1 VRIWKLLAT
10 ASALAFA
17 LWFLSPS
24 RGVTPNDP
32 HIVEISY
39 LGQAGV
45 EAAAM
50 NDAFRFFEAESR
62 RAHER
67 NPSNPI
73 YRVVTGQN
81 ASRDQTSDPTRF
93 LVSVAGG
100 RPPDVIRFD
109 RYAVSEWAA
118 RGAFAKLDDFIAR
131 DALSGD
137 PAAIHPEN
145 FYKSCWE
152 EIIYQNPVNHD
163 TGVYAIPADVD
174 DRALFYNKDLLA
186 RAGYVDAN
194 GEARPP
200 RTWDELA
207 EMAGRL
213 TEYDA
218 RGSITRLGFAPN
230 FGNAWLYL
238 YSWMNGGQFLSEDRR
253 RCTIDSPPV
262 VQALE
267 WMTKIYDSLGGAEK
281 VYAFQSS
288 NQPGELDPFVQGRV
302 AMKIDG
308 YWNFPE
314 NLAQF
319 GRDLNYALAVPPLPA
334 SEVAQGRRGFS
345 WVSGWCYAIP
355 ATARNKEGG
364 WELLRFLCSR
374 AALQIIAESERE
386 RLESI
391 GRVYVPTQN
400 SNRGI
405 NQWLFE
411 TYIASNPVIQ
421 PKVREGARLL
431 NDLIETSPIRPV
443 TPVGQ
448 LLFNEQRRATENAI
462 FHKMSPQ
469 AALARSK
476 QVVQRQLDRALS
488 PPRGPIVR
496 WKYFVW
502 VYAALVLAATTIVI
516 RWDTRKREAGTSLRN
531 VRLRNHSMADGSENP
546 PYLRRSRFLRSQW
559 WSGWLCASP
568 WFIGFILFTGGPIL
582 FSVIISFCDYDILN
596 PAHFI
601 GLANYQWMFTRDPL
615 FWKSI
620 GNTAFMI
627 LGIPLG
633 MAVSLGMAMLLNVEV
648 RGVAL
653 WRTCFYLPS
662 IVPAVASAILW
673 IWILNPNVG
682 LLNNFL
688 GAVGIHGPNWLQDER
703 TSKPAL
709 ILMGL
714 WSAGGGMIIWLA
726 GLKAISRTYYEA
738 AAIDGASGWQ
748 RFRHIT
754 VPLLS
759 PYIFFNLIM
768 GLIATLQIF
777 TQAFIVTQGGPV
789 DSTLFYAYHLFNS
802 AFRFLQMGYASA
814 LGWFLFLAVFGLTLL
829 QLRLSKRWVHY
840 EE

>member
-1 VRIWKLLAT
+1 
-10 ASALAFA
+10 
-17 LWFLSPS
+17 
-24 RGVTPNDP
+24 
-32 HIVEISY
+32 
-39 LGQAGV
+39 
-45 EAAAM
+45 
-50 NDAFRFFEAESR
+50 
-62 RAHER
+62 
-67 NPSNPI
+67 
-73 YRVVTGQN
+73 
-81 ASRDQTSDPTRF
+81 
-93 LVSVAGG
+93 
-100 RPPDVIRFD
+100 
-109 RYAVSEWAA
+109 
-118 RGAFAKLDDFIAR
+118 
-131 DALSGD
+131 
-137 PAAIHPEN
+137 
-145 FYKSCWE
+145 
-152 EIIYQNPVNHD
+152 
-163 TGVYAIPADVD
+163 
-174 DRALFYNKDLLA
+174 
-186 RAGYVDAN
+186 
-194 GEARPP
+194 
-200 RTWDELA
+200 
-207 EMAGRL
+207 
-213 TEYDA
+213 
-218 RGSITRLGFAPN
+218 
-230 FGNAWLYL
+230 
-238 YSWMNGGQFLSEDRR
+238 
-253 RCTIDSPPV
+253 
-262 VQALE
+262 
-267 WMTKIYDSLGGAEK
+267 
-281 VYAFQSS
+281 
-288 NQPGELDPFVQGRV
+288 
-302 AMKIDG
+302 
-308 YWNFPE
+308 
-314 NLAQF
+314 
-319 GRDLNYALAVPPLPA
+319 
-334 SEVAQGRRGFS
+334 
-345 WVSGWCYAIP
+345 
-355 ATARNKEGG
+355 
-364 WELLRFLCSR
+364 
-374 AALQIIAESERE
+374 
-386 RLESI
+386 
-391 GRVYVPTQN
+391 
-400 SNRGI
+400 
-405 NQWLFE
+405 
-411 TYIASNPVIQ
+411 
-421 PKVREGARLL
+421 
-431 NDLIETSPIRPV
+431 
-443 TPVGQ
+443 
-448 LLFNEQRRATENAI
+448 
-462 FHKMSPQ
+462 
-469 AALARSK
+469 
-476 QVVQRQLDRALS
+476 
-488 PPRGPIVR
+488 
-496 WKYFVW
+496 
-502 VYAALVLAATTIVI
+502 
-516 RWDTRKREAGTSLRN
+516 
-531 VRLRNHSMADGSENP
+531 MADGSENP

-559 WSGWLCASP
+559 WSGWLCASS